1 MAFILRCHDSIKL
14 EQSILGMQISTE
26 MISGKTQ
33 AHLSILNNTSG
44 LADDCLLHTE
54 VIKPLLAMQEAAAKE
69 GLHLRVASGFRSY
82 ERQLAIWNA
91 KATGQRCL
99 LNDNGQSIDPDSL
112 CDTEKLYAILRW
124 SALPGCS
131 RHHWGTDLDV
141 WDSAA
146 VPENYSLQL
155 VPEEY
160 QQSGPFYA
168 LNCWLDEHAE
178 IYGFVRPYAIDRG
191 GVAPE
196 PWHLSYLPIAKQF
209 EAQLSATFVR
219 KILDNSDLVLAEVA
233 VDSLDDI
240 WDQFI
245 CTR

>member
-1 MAFILRCHDSIKL
+1 
-14 EQSILGMQISTE
+14 MQISKE

-33 AHLSILNNTSG
+33 AHLSILDNISG
-44 LADDCLLHTE
+44 LGEACLLHID
-54 VIKPLLAMQEAAAKE
+54 VIKPLLTMREAAAKE
-69 GLHLRVASGFRSY
+69 GLDLRVASGFRSY
-82 ERQLAIWNA
+82 ERQLSIWNA

-99 LNDNGQSIDPDSL
+99 LNDNGQPIDPDSL

-141 WDSAA
+141 WDAAA
-146 VPENYSLQL
+146 VPDDYSLQL

-160 QQSGPFYA
+160 QQGGPFSV
-168 LNCWLDEHAE
+168 LSCWLDEHAE
-178 IYGFVRPYAIDRG
+178 TYGFVRPYAIDQG
-191 GVAPE
+191 GIAPE

-209 EAQLSATFVR
+209 EVQLSATFVQE
-219 KILDNSDLVLAEVA
+219 ILDNSNLVLAKEA
-233 VDSLDDI
+233 VDNLDDI

-245 CTR
+245 CTS

>member
-1 MAFILRCHDSIKL
+1 
-14 EQSILGMQISTE
+14 MQISTE

-33 AHLSILNNTSG
+33 VHLSILDNMSG
-44 LADDCLLHTE
+44 LADGCLLHTD
-54 VIKPLLAMQEAAAKE
+54 VITPFLTMQEAAAKE
-69 GLHLRVASGFRSY
+69 GLNLQVASGFRSY
-82 ERQLAIWNA
+82 ERQLSIWNA

-99 LNDNGQSIDPDSL
+99 LNDNGQPIDSNSL

-146 VPENYSLQL
+146 VADDYSLLL

-160 QQSGPFYA
+160 QQDGPFY
-168 LNCWLDEHAE
+168 LLSCWLDEHAE
-178 IYGFVRPYAIDRG
+178 TYGFVRPYAIDRG

-196 PWHLSYLPIAKQF
+196 PWHLSYQPIAKQF
-209 EAQLSATFVR
+209 EAKLSTVFVR
-219 KILDNSDLVLAEVA
+219 KILDNSDLMLADVA
-233 VDSLDDI
+233 EDSLDDI

>member
-1 MAFILRCHDSIKL
+1 
-14 EQSILGMQISTE
+14 MQISTE

-33 AHLSILNNTSG
+33 AHLSTLDNIKG
-44 LADDCLLHTE
+44 LSDTCLLHTE
-54 VIKPLLAMQEAAAKE
+54 VIKPLLIMQGAAAKE
-69 GLHLRVASGFRSY
+69 GLDLRVASGFRSY

-99 LNDNGQSIDPDSL
+99 LSDSGIPIDADSL
-112 CDTEKLYAILRW
+112 CGTEKLYAILRW

-141 WDSAA
+141 WDAAA
-146 VPENYSLQL
+146 VPDDYSLRL

-160 QQSGPFYA
+160 LQSGPFYT
-168 LNCWLDEHAE
+168 LSCWLGEHAE
-178 IYGFVRPYAIDRG
+178 TYGFVRPYAIDRG

-196 PWHLSYLPIAKQF
+196 PWHLSYLPVAKQF
-209 EAQLSATFVR
+209 EEQLSAIFVR
-219 KILDNSDLVLAEVA
+219 KILDNSNLVLAKEA
-233 VDSLDDI
+233 VDNLDDI
-240 WDQFI
+240 WDKFI

>member
-1 MAFILRCHDSIKL
+1 
-14 EQSILGMQISTE
+14 
-26 MISGKTQ
+26 
-33 AHLSILNNTSG
+33 
-44 LADDCLLHTE
+44 
-54 VIKPLLAMQEAAAKE
+54 MQEAAAKE
-69 GLHLRVASGFRSY
+69 GLNLQVASGFRSY
-82 ERQLAIWNA
+82 ERQLSIWNA

-99 LNDNGQSIDPDSL
+99 LNDNGQPIDSNSL

-146 VPENYSLQL
+146 VADDYSLLL

-160 QQSGPFYA
+160 QQDGPFY
-168 LNCWLDEHAE
+168 LLSCWLDEHAE
-178 IYGFVRPYAIDRG
+178 TYGFVRPYAIDRG

-196 PWHLSYLPIAKQF
+196 PWHLSYQPIAKQF
-209 EAQLSATFVR
+209 EAKLSTVFVR
-219 KILDNSDLVLAEVA
+219 KILDNSDLMLADVA
-233 VDSLDDI
+233 EDSLDDI

>member
-1 MAFILRCHDSIKL
+1 
-14 EQSILGMQISTE
+14 MQISTE

-33 AHLSILNNTSG
+33 SHLSILDNTSG
-44 LADDCLLHTE
+44 LANDCLLHTD
-54 VIKPLLAMQEAAAKE
+54 VITPFLTMQEAAAKE
-69 GLHLRVASGFRSY
+69 GLDLRVASGFRSY
-82 ERQLAIWNA
+82 ERQLSIWNA
-91 KATGQRCL
+91 KATGKRCL
-99 LNDNGQSIDPDSL
+99 LNDNGQPIDPNSL

-141 WDSAA
+141 WDAA
-146 VPENYSLQL
+146 SVPDDYSLQL

-160 QQSGPFYA
+160 QQGGPFYL
-168 LNCWLDEHAE
+168 LNCWLDEHAAT
-178 IYGFVRPYAIDRG
+178 YGFVRPYAIDRG

-196 PWHLSYLPIAKQF
+196 PWHLSYQPIAKQF
-209 EAQLSATFVR
+209 EAKLSTVFVR
-219 KILDNSDLVLAEVA
+219 KILDNSDLMLADVA
-233 VDSLDDI
+233 EDSLDDI

>member
-33 AHLSILNNTSG
+33 AHLSILDNTRG
-44 LADDCLLHTE
+44 LGDVCLLHPD
-54 VIKPLLAMQEAAAKE
+54 VVKPFLTMQEAAAKE
-69 GLHLRVASGFRSY
+69 GLDLRVASGFRSY
-82 ERQLAIWNA
+82 ERQLSIWNA
-91 KATGQRCL
+91 KATGQRYL
-99 LNDNGQSIDPDSL
+99 LNDNGQPIDSNSL
-112 CDTEKLYAILRW
+112 CDIEKLYAILRW

-141 WDSAA
+141 WDVAA
-146 VPENYSLQL
+146 VPDNYSLQL

-160 QQSGPFYA
+160 QQGGSFYL
-168 LNCWLDEHAE
+168 LNCWLGEHAE
-178 IYGFVRPYAIDRG
+178 TYGFVRPYAIDRG

-209 EAQLSATFVR
+209 EAQMSITFVR
-219 KILDNSDLVLAEVA
+219 KILDNSNLALAKEA
-233 VDSLDDI
+233 VDNLDDI
-240 WDQFI
+240 WCQFI
-245 CTR
+245 CTS

>member
-1 MAFILRCHDSIKL
+1 
-14 EQSILGMQISTE
+14 MQISAE
-26 MISGKTQ
+26 MISGKTE
-33 AHLSILNNTSG
+33 AHLSVLDNISG
-44 LADDCLLHTE
+44 LGNACLLHTD
-54 VIKPLLAMQEAAAKE
+54 VIKPFLTMREAAAKK
-69 GLHLRVASGFRSY
+69 GLDLRVASGFRSY
-82 ERQLAIWNA
+82 ERQLSIWNG
-91 KATGQRCL
+91 KATGQRFL
-99 LNDNGQSIDPDSL
+99 LNDNGQPIDPDSL
-112 CDTEKLYAILRW
+112 CDTEKLNAILRW

-146 VPENYSLQL
+146 VPEDYSLQL

-168 LNCWLDEHAE
+168 LSCWLDEYAE
-178 IYGFVRPYAIDRG
+178 TYGFVRPYDIDRG

-196 PWHLSYLPIAKQF
+196 PWHLSYQPIAKQF